1 MIHLTWIAKS
11 AEVLII
17 SSVKFIFAAPV
28 SYINGFDYLQTLL
41 ITALGGIAGV
51 LFFYYLTGWVIK
63 REKIR
68 LYFAK
73 MASDDKSKF
82 LSKEIKFIE
91 KIRNKYGLIGIIILT
106 PVFLSIPLGAILANK
121 YYSTKKRIPL
131 YLTISVVC
139 WSLIMTTF
147 CSCNSCGCLSSKARL
162 LSIADFQHL
171 GHSVCCLF
179 PPLLLADFLA
189 NCLRWYTAL
198 LPHSH
203 WCFMVDH

>member
-147 CSCNSCGCLSSKARL
+147 FG
-162 LSIADFQHL
+162 
-171 GHSVCCLF
+171 
-179 PPLLLADFLA
+179 FLK
-189 NCLRWYTAL
+189 
-198 LPHSH
+198 
-203 WCFMVDH
+203 